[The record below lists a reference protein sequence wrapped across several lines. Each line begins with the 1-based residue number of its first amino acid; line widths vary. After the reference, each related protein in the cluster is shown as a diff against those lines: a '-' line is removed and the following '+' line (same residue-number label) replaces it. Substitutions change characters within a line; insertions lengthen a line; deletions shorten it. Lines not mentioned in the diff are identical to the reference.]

1 MTGSIALVP
10 LLATQNFTSILRV
23 MQWFVVALI
32 FVFFLRV
39 IRAVWVEVRPVGPR
53 QTRSERRKEKRIE
66 EAPEPTRRR
75 GKQLL
80 LEVIEPSDHRGQTFE
95 LGDELTIG
103 RSPGCG
109 IPTTYD
115 TYSSTLHA
123 RVFRQGGQILIED
136 LGSTNGTFVNSERIS
151 RPTKLAKRDLVQV
164 GGTVFQVTR

>member
-1 MTGSIALVP
+1 MQP
-10 LLATQNFTSILRV
+10 LLATQNFTSILRI
-23 MQWFVVALI
+23 MQWFVVGLI

-53 QTRSERRKEKRIE
+53 QTRSERRRERKLE
-66 EAPEPTRRR
+66 EAPQQTPRRR
-75 GKQLL
+75 KRVF
-80 LEVIEPSDHRGQTFE
+80 LEVMEPFDHQGQTFD
-95 LGDELTIG
+95 LDDEVTIG

-123 RVFRQGGQILIED
+123 RVFRQGSQFLVED

-151 RPTKLAKRDLVQV
+151 RPTRLAKGDLLQV